1 MKWYVAALIAL
12 TIAGPVKASA
22 PSAALPA
29 TLRVGIQ
36 MGRDVPCA
44 ADAKDMPVGIA
55 DYGKLLSTRLGT
67 TVELCGF
74 ANGQGIAKAF
84 ADGKVDFAP
93 LNAADYPAAHGSV
106 RPILNAW
113 AQQELPRSPIVA
125 IARPTAGLKTA
136 ADVARGRVA
145 VLAKGPLTYDLSRAA
160 LAAKGGSG
168 ILKAE
173 TPVVGSFGNGL
184 TALNAGRIDTLLL
197 PIDYWMLG
205 CAAAKDACR
214 PFKIVW
220 QDRPVPAS
228 AWCLRTGLPAELRY
242 RLIGIHV
249 ALSYDD
255 RKAFAAVAGPR
266 GAGFDATEAT
276 ALDVTGQN

>member
-1 MKWYVAALIAL
+1 MKGYAIVLIAL
-12 TIAGPVKASA
+12 AITGPAKASA
-22 PSAALPA
+22 PAAALPA
-29 TLRVGIQ
+29 TLRVGFA
-36 MGRDVPCA
+36 MGRDIPCA
-44 ADAKDMPVGIA
+44 APGKDWPAGIA

-67 TVELCGF
+67 AVELCGF

-93 LNAADYPAAHGSV
+93 LSGADYPAASGKA
-106 RPILNAW
+106 RPILNAR

-125 IARPTAGLKTA
+125 IARPTAGLKSAT
-136 ADVARGRVA
+136 DLARGRVA
-145 VLAKGPLTYDLSRAA
+145 VLTKGPLTYDLSRAA
-160 LAAKGGSG
+160 LAAKGGSS
-168 ILKAE
+168 ILKSE
-173 TPVVGSFGNGL
+173 TPVMGSFGDGL
-184 TALNAGRIDTLLL
+184 TALNAGKIDTLLL

-205 CAAAKDACR
+205 CAAAKDACK

-220 QDRPVPAS
+220 QDRPAPAS

-249 ALSYDD
+249 ALPYDD
-255 RKAFAAVAGPR
+255 RSAFAAVAGAR

-276 ALDVTGQN
+276 ALDSTGQN